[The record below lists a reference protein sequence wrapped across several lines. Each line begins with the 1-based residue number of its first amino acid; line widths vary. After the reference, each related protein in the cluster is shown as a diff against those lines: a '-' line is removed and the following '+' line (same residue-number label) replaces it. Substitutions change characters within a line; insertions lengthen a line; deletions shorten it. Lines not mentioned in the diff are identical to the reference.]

1 MPWKVSLELVRK
13 PKSSFESLQYR
24 IINIYKIIIKKI
36 FKEHNLRYYLCSA
49 YSTRNSKFKMR
60 QCWSRQMKK
69 NSTETLI

>member
-36 FKEHNLRYYLCSA
+36 FKEHNL
-49 YSTRNSKFKMR
+49 
-60 QCWSRQMKK
+60 
-69 NSTETLI
+69 